1 MPKAKPVTEEPLTLF
16 GKERADN
23 QNDVVA
29 DVELESEA
37 AGRENSEPHNLML
50 LYDLFFAA
58 NMTAF
63 SNIHDTVSVE
73 RLVAVLWFLWLNV
86 MLFDVRFVVDSISE
100 RVLRAIHLGS
110 MMGVSVVAPQY
121 NPAQQVMGTFQAFS
135 IILMVSRLTLAA
147 QYGLAIYLRK
157 EKFKTGVSIS
167 SKEATKTG
175 LITMCTCHVVAALIY
190 LGITFR
196 FTNST
201 NSRVFVTW
209 YIVGFF
215 ETCII
220 FAISFWFEDLGFKD
234 KALQDRMKMAT
245 LLILGEGVIVVAE
258 HVSTIVKNVNSWT
271 PQTIGVL
278 AATIALIY
286 IIFQIYFDWSWPA
299 QKAKRFLGTERIEQG
314 QGKDSG
320 SKISTYIWSL
330 AHFPFHLALVLIM
343 EGATQF
349 VVWWKIVELIDY
361 VGNQFLIAFRMA
373 EADTGSGI
381 ASSMVRHL
389 NDTINLI
396 WEEYPR
402 DLLVSHFHREELL
415 LRIGRF
421 NDTYLRDFP
430 TPESMEADPTHQDF
444 TDAFRALKV
453 TTLNSILRNF
463 NIEAIEDAGWQDHP
477 ETYEQHAFDDAAER
491 FDLVYIYVFCLA
503 GAALILMAWLHILS
517 RTRSSTPTQKVV
529 LGVNLVFGVGLMLLA
544 SMSRYEAHAQF
555 STTPWVIPSICLVF
569 FFSLV
574 IIHGSRWVGIWRGDE
589 NKESPDATEP
599 DSECGG
605 EDWVTEGIVLLLP
618 GFWRLEDK
626 FGMPLSK
633 IHTSSDVP
641 QFREWLET

>member
-1 MPKAKPVTEEPLTLF
+1 MPKAKPEAEEPLTLF
-16 GKERADN
+16 GKERVDKEN
-23 QNDVVA
+23 GVVA
-29 DVELESEA
+29 HVDQESEA
-37 AGRENSEPHNLML
+37 ARRENSEPHNLML

-63 SNIHDTVSVE
+63 SNIHDTVTVE

-86 MLFDVRFVVDSISE
+86 MLFDVRFVVDSISGGLLSPLAGFLLGIFTHRALE
-100 RVLRAIHLGS
+100 RILRAIHLGS

-157 EKFKTGVSIS
+157 GTFKTGGSIL
-167 SKEATKTG
+167 SKEASKTG
-175 LITMCTCHVVAALIY
+175 LITMCACHVIAALIY

-196 FTNST
+196 FTDST

-220 FAISFWFEDLGFKD
+220 FAISFWFGELGFKN
-234 KALQDRMKMAT
+234 KALQDRMKTAT

-258 HVSTIVKNVNSWT
+258 HVSTIVQNVNSWT
-271 PQTIGVL
+271 PQTVGVL

-286 IIFQIYFDWSWPA
+286 LMFQIYFDWSWPSH
-299 QKAKRFLGTERIEQG
+299 KAKSLLGAEGTGQG
-314 QGKDSG
+314 QGEDSR
-320 SKISTYIWSL
+320 SKISTYVWSL

-343 EGATQF
+343 EGGTQF
-349 VVWWKIVELIDY
+349 VVWWKIVESIDY
-361 VGNQFLIAFRMA
+361 VSNQFLIAFRMA

-396 WEEYPR
+396 WEQYPR
-402 DLLVSHFHREELL
+402 DLLVSHFHRERLL
-415 LRIGRF
+415 EIIGGF
-421 NDTYLRDFP
+421 DDTYLRGFP

-477 ETYEQHAFDDAAER
+477 ETYEQHAYDDAAER
-491 FDLVYIYVFCLA
+491 FDLVYIYVFCL
-503 GAALILMAWLHILS
+503 GGGALILMACLHILS

-544 SMSRYEAHAQF
+544 SMSRYEAHARF
-555 STTPWVIPSICLVF
+555 STTPWIIPSICLVF
-569 FFSLV
+569 LFSLV
-574 IIHGSRWVGIWRGDE
+574 IIHGSRWVEVWRGDG
-589 NKESPDATEP
+589 NKEPHDAIEP
-599 DSECGG
+599 DSEVRGAPAHSPHASQ
-605 EDWVTEGIVLLLP
+605 D
-618 GFWRLEDK
+618 
-626 FGMPLSK
+626 
-633 IHTSSDVP
+633 
-641 QFREWLET
+641 